1 MERNKIEFA
10 LIIAE
15 YVAEKNMKEQYGYFV
30 DNAEWRDLILKS
42 AENTDLLYTK
52 NDLVDSEWAY
62 ETAYKIADKLL
73 KEYKEED

>member
-15 YVAEKNMKEQYGYFV
+15 YVAEKNMKEQYGYSV
-30 DNAEWRDLILKS
+30 DNAEWRNKILKS
-42 AENTDLLYTK
+42 AEDTDLLYTK
-52 NDLVDSEWAY
+52 NDLVCSEWVY